1 MILENK
7 IILKILKKSSKINK
21 ILQIRIKE
29 ADLISTHYST
39 ILKYF
44 NQFQLKSTSLSGTV
58 LPHTR
63 YPALLVG

>member
-29 ADLISTHYST
+29 ADLISIHYST
-39 ILKYF
+39 KLKIEKTNLYMVKTNSKKIF
-44 NQFQLKSTSLSGTV
+44 K
-58 LPHTR
+58 
-63 YPALLVG
+63 